1 MSKKHVFKSKST
13 VKKPKKCVHFFKC
26 MWETDCEALARAEL
40 KALSPIALEAMGRER
55 GIELDRRKKKSTLIN
70 ELYEAM

>member
-1 MSKKHVFKSKST
+1 MKKHIFKTKA
-13 VKKPKKCVHFFKC
+13 KPTPAKKCVHFFKC